1 MTKIVALVGPSGCG
15 KTTIAEELTK
25 TGELVKVVTTTTRE
39 PRKNEVN
46 GVDYFFIKEADF
58 RHEDFLETTFY
69 AGHHYGTFRGE
80 IERIITDGKTPVL
93 VLDENGVRALEREY
107 GKNAVVSIYINRN
120 TRDVVAAINARNISA
135 EEKEERIQ
143 QLVSDTKAKNVCRY
157 ILENRMIPQTVRE
170 LWNILIKEGAV
181 KEVLAV

>member
-25 TGELVKVVTTTTRE
+25 KDELVKVVTTTTRE

-107 GKNAVVSIYINRN
+107 GKHAVISIYISRNR
-120 TRDVVAAINARNISA
+120 RDVVAAINARNISE
-135 EEKEERIQ
+135 EEKQQRIT
-143 QLVSDTKAKNVCRY
+143 QLVDDVKAKNVCRY
-157 ILENRMIPQTVRE
+157 NLTNRTIPQTVRE
-170 LWNILIKEGAV
+170 IWNILSEEEIVREVMAV
-181 KEVLAV
+181 